1 MNVKERVVICICYI
15 QGASVL
21 PRVTEAM
28 NGSGNSGRAREIVAC
43 ICECWFLFMTGQQTA
58 LSNPMCSLRLT
69 YLRQ

>member
-1 MNVKERVVICICYI
+1 
-15 QGASVL
+15 VL